1 MITRTIIGVWF
12 TGCLSGIVGGVN
24 VEQLHKTV
32 GRHIGIVGTY
42 RAESTFRAK
51 QIRLHRGVSKYLGTN
66 SVDCVDI
73 VQVLAKILAMF
84 LHEITE
90 HSRKSRPDVH
100 VSNRRAYRFLFCLDC
115 QQLIEVITELRLD
128 WEVTRHPTL
137 AFVSMTED
145 HA

>member
-51 QIRLHRGVSKYLGTN
+51 TNKIASRSEQILRHQQCRLCRYRPSFWR
-66 SVDCVDI
+66 
-73 VQVLAKILAMF
+73 KILAMF
-84 LHEITE
+84 
-90 HSRKSRPDVH
+90 S
-100 VSNRRAYRFLFCLDC
+100 
-115 QQLIEVITELRLD
+115 
-128 WEVTRHPTL
+128 TRNH
-137 AFVSMTED
+137 
-145 HA
+145 